1 MLHWSQGGQG
11 HWHFALSVSLHRC
24 TAGQAAAVRRP
35 VFPPHGNGAAGKQK
49 SWEQSRSRDRS
60 RRARGT
66 DNTSFSTRCGKSQF
80 SELSS
85 FQGPTFW
92 DLDSQKH
99 HSEILGLLS
108 ALDTEN
114 NSNDIPKLRR
124 HKRKKRGKTRFSPPH
139 QHPKAFVARVATTA
153 ESACAVARAH
163 AQSRPG
169 ACREFQPLRMLGPAR
184 CDTELGPRI
193 HQACLSQALWGRN
206 SPWAWSKFPT
216 WEPYCRGVSFS
227 ALDQPRVPSWGN
239 IWCQAPEGKSRGAP
253 VEKHRAASEQV
264 FIQGKYGGCPLGST
278 GFLSFKKNYPKSWY
292 LKLDSCH
299 LRIEVDSAI
308 FFFVHLEI
316 DVFPAFTHPLYT
328 VDLNRIFL
336 GWEPTLRTFITTLEM
351 KQ

>member
-184 CDTELGPRI
+184 CDTDLGHAPTR
-193 HQACLSQALWGRN
+193 HACLRRCEDAIPPEPGLSFRLG
-206 SPWAWSKFPT
+206 SPTVVECP
-216 WEPYCRGVSFS
+216 
-227 ALDQPRVPSWGN
+227 LVPSTS
-239 IWCQAPEGKSRGAP
+239 PESHPGVTSDARLLR
-253 VEKHRAASEQV
+253 VRA
-264 FIQGKYGGCPLGST
+264 GGRQLRST
-278 GFLSFKKNYPKSWY
+278 GPPLSRCLSRENMGDAHWAAQAFLVSKKITP
-292 LKLDSCH
+292 
-299 LRIEVDSAI
+299 
-308 FFFVHLEI
+308 
-316 DVFPAFTHPLYT
+316 
-328 VDLNRIFL
+328 NRD
-336 GWEPTLRTFITTLEM
+336 T
-351 KQ
+351 